1 VRVTRTADVLALR
14 PVSSWRHPGRT
25 GAALYAVLAAL
36 IGGVFTVISRLQV
49 ARVRGEAEVV
59 RKLPEGGVIVISNH
73 TSYADGV
80 LLALVCRRLGRSA
93 RLLATAGVF
102 RAPLVGGVVRKL
114 GFIPVN
120 RGAADASDS
129 LAPAAEALA
138 AGEVIALFPEGRLT
152 RDPNHWPEKAKTGA
166 VRLALRTG
174 APIVPVALEGAYRVV
189 GKKRLLVGL
198 VKNVILRPKVHTA
211 VGAPIDVRAM
221 LRSEESPAEIRR
233 LTDEVMTQLID
244 LVEDLRGE
252 EAPAESGLPRSP
264 D

>member
-1 VRVTRTADVLALR
+1 
-14 PVSSWRHPGRT
+14 VSNWRHPGRS
-25 GAALYAVLAAL
+25 GAALYAVSAAL
-36 IGGVFTVISRLQV
+36 IGGVVTVISRLQV

-59 RKLPEGGVIVISNH
+59 RGLPEGGVIVISNH

-93 RLLATAGVF
+93 RLLATGGVF
-102 RAPLVGGVVRKL
+102 RAPLLGPVIRKL

-152 RDPNHWPEKAKTGA
+152 RDPDHWPEKAKTGA

-174 APIVPVALEGAYRVV
+174 APIVPVALEGAHRVI

-198 VKNVILRPKVHTA
+198 MKNVILRPKVQTA
-211 VGAPIDVRAM
+211 VGAPIDVRSL
-221 LRSEESPAEIRR
+221 LRGDETPDEIRR

-244 LVEDLRGE
+244 LVEELRGE
-252 EAPAESGLPRSP
+252 RAPAESGVEGTP

>member
-1 VRVTRTADVLALR
+1 MSTR
-14 PVSSWRHPGRT
+14 WKHPGWT
-25 GAALYAVLAAL
+25 GAALYGALAAL
-36 IGGVFTVISRLQV
+36 LGGVVTVVSRLQV
-49 ARVRGEAEVV
+49 ARVRGEQEVV
-59 RKLPEGGVIVISNH
+59 RRLPAGGVIVISNH

-102 RAPLVGGVVRKL
+102 RAPVVGGVVRRL

-120 RGAADASDS
+120 RGAADAADS

-138 AGEVIALFPEGRLT
+138 AGEVVALFPEGRLT

-174 APIVPVALEGAYRVV
+174 APIVPVAMDGAYRVV
-189 GKKRLLVGL
+189 GKSKLVTGL
-198 VKNVILRPKVHTA
+198 IKAVVLRPKVLTA
-211 VGAPIDVRAM
+211 VGEPIDVCAM
-221 LRSEESPAEIRR
+221 RRGEETPEEIRR
-233 LTDEVMTQLID
+233 LTDAVMTQLID
-244 LVEDLRGE
+244 LVESLRGE
-252 EAPAESGLPRSP
+252 QAPADAGVDRAP

>member
-1 VRVTRTADVLALR
+1 M
-14 PVSSWRHPGRT
+14 SNWRHPGRS
-25 GAALYAVLAAL
+25 GAALYALLAAL
-36 IGGVFTVISRLQV
+36 IGGVVTVISRVKV

-59 RKLPEGGVIVISNH
+59 RELPEGGVIVISNH

-93 RLLATAGVF
+93 RLLATGGVF
-102 RAPLVGGVVRKL
+102 RAPLLGPVIRKL

-129 LAPAAEALA
+129 LEPAAEALA

-152 RDPNHWPEKAKTGA
+152 RDPDHWPEKAKTGA

-174 APIVPVALEGAYRVV
+174 APIVPVALEGAHRVI
-189 GKKRLLVGL
+189 GKKRPLVGL
-198 VKNVILRPKVHTA
+198 MKNVILRPEVHTA

-221 LRSEESPAEIRR
+221 LRGDETSVEIRR

-244 LVEDLRGE
+244 LVEKLRGE
-252 EAPAESGLPRSP
+252 RAPAESGVERTPE
-264 D
+264 